1 MVFGKSKSKKTSSA
15 AVKQR
20 NRRLWIGGGV
30 LCLIAMGFVIGGV
43 YAKYTYSRQ
52 GKSTVNAREFYF
64 TSTELDGSTYELN
77 AGTKSVSF
85 HLNNFEDELRVSADD
100 IQYAV
105 KVGEVEKET
114 GTIAGKS
121 AATKTVTLTDLE
133 DGKSYEVT
141 VTARNKKS
149 GGVYGYEKILTA
161 TFAVKSA
168 PANVYQ
174 NVAYN
179 SAENY
184 YVLTVWT
191 ENISGKAVITFPDG
205 VIPDNT
211 DPAMVSVQTNGKS
224 FTDESSFAQTY
235 ASKTYR
241 FFGNAEDAANQFAVA
256 VNGVAASDSTP

>member
-64 TSTELDGSTYELN
+64 TSSELDGSTYELN

-114 GTIAGKS
+114 GTHS
-121 AATKTVTLTDLE
+121 
-133 DGKSYEVT
+133 S
-141 VTARNKKS
+141 
-149 GGVYGYEKILTA
+149 ILA
-161 TFAVKSA
+161 QRI
-168 PANVYQ
+168 P
-174 NVAYN
+174 
-179 SAENY
+179 
-184 YVLTVWT
+184 WT
-191 ENISGKAVITFPDG
+191 EEPGRLSPWACKELDMTE
-205 VIPDNT
+205 
-211 DPAMVSVQTNGKS
+211 Q
-224 FTDESSFAQTY
+224 
-235 ASKTYR
+235 
-241 FFGNAEDAANQFAVA
+241 
-256 VNGVAASDSTP
+256 